1 MSTSFRSVAL
11 VTASI
16 FGAFS
21 IGAAHAAPTTLGGMG
36 MAVQWTDLESRNN
49 DLPLQIWGN
58 ADAVA
63 ADRIGL
69 HVLFAN
75 GLEGSVTYSGVAG
88 LWNRSNFTGK
98 ASDSATGFFTAAQG
112 LHFLFNNNS
121 SLPMAWVDFVMPFS
135 NNFDLDYTNS
145 RGSNFRASVAG
156 WGSAVFTTYTSAAV
170 VVASVPEP
178 TSLALAGLALAGLL
192 AARRQRG

>member
-1 MSTSFRSVAL
+1 MSTSFRSLAL
-11 VTASI
+11 VTAGVL
-16 FGAFS
+16 GAFS
-21 IGAAHAAPTTLGGMG
+21 IGAANAAPTTLGGMG
-36 MAVQWTDLESRNN
+36 MAVQWTDLESRSN
-49 DLPLQIWGN
+49 DLPSRVWGN

-75 GLEGSVTYSGVAG
+75 GLEGSVTYSGVSG
-88 LWNRSNFTGK
+88 LWNRSFTGK
-98 ASDSATGFFTAAQG
+98 AADSATGFFTAAQG
-112 LHFLFNNNS
+112 LHYLFNTGS
-121 SLPMAWVDFVMPFS
+121 SLPMAWVNFTMPYS
-135 NNFDLDYTNS
+135 NNFDLDYSNQT
-145 RGSNFRASVAG
+145 GSNFRASVAG

-192 AARRQRG
+192 AARRQRA